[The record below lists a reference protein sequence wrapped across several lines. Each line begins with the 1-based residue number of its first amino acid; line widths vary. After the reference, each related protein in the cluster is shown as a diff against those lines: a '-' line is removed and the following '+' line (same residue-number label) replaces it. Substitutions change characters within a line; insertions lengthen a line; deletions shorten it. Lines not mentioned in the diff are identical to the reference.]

1 MHTLIDNTLPVFLS
15 GLSKFLELL
24 GLKNESLAQL
34 NEASTTVSNTTM
46 PPQRNSYHCAQSSKH
61 MIFIVIVFVTATQ
74 KNNEFAVQASFY
86 EGRRIR
92 Y

>member
-1 MHTLIDNTLPVFLS
+1 MHTLIDNPLPVFLS

-46 PPQRNSYHCAQSSKH
+46 PPQRNSYHCAQMSTCMTFIPVVFAIQSKKLIYTN
-61 MIFIVIVFVTATQ
+61 IFI
-74 KNNEFAVQASFY
+74 
-86 EGRRIR
+86 
-92 Y
+92 